1 MGRRIIT
8 PDTLRSAKG
17 TGSLESLEG
26 APAVGVQRIDGFW
39 DRVIKNIPGDI
50 VAGWTAI
57 LGLFG
62 VSPGAVS
69 NDLRTT
75 NILWIMWAALTVVTF
90 FWTYQQT
97 RAPRLQPAWTQIF
110 ISTFA
115 FVVWALAL
123 GVPFNTLSFY
133 DSRVAAGLLIV
144 FTLAVGA
151 VQPKE

>member
-8 PDTLRSAKG
+8 PGALETMKG
-17 TGSLESLEG
+17 AEGPESLEG
-26 APAVGVQRIDGFW
+26 AAIGVQQIDGFW
-39 DRVIKNIPGDI
+39 DRVIKNIPGDV

-62 VSPGAVS
+62 ASPGAVVRES
-69 NDLRTT
+69 STS
-75 NILWIMWAALTVVTF
+75 NILWIMWAALTIVTF
-90 FWTYQQT
+90 FWTYRQT
-97 RAPRLQPAWTQIF
+97 KAPALQPAWTQIF

-123 GVPFNTLSFY
+123 GVPFNSLSFY
-133 DSRVAAGLLIV
+133 DSRVAASLLIV

-151 VQPKE
+151 LQPKE

>member
-8 PDTLRSAKG
+8 PEAVETIKG
-17 TGSLESLEG
+17 LESVESVDFG
-26 APAVGVQRIDGFW
+26 TQRIDGFW
-39 DRVIKNIPGDI
+39 DRVIKNIPGDV

-57 LGLFG
+57 LGLFS
-62 VSPGAVS
+62 VSPGATG
-69 NDLRTT
+69 DLRTT

-90 FWTYQQT
+90 FWTYRQT
-97 RAPRLQPAWTQIF
+97 KAPGLQPAWTQIF

-115 FVVWALAL
+115 FIIWALAL

-133 DSRVAAGLLIV
+133 DSKVSAALLIV

-151 VQPKE
+151 LQPKE

>member
-8 PDTLRSAKG
+8 PEALETVKG
-17 TGSLESLEG
+17 LGPVDREG
-26 APAVGVQRIDGFW
+26 DGIQRIDGYW

-62 VSPGAVS
+62 VSPGAVG
-69 NDLRTT
+69 DLRTT
-75 NILWIMWAALTVVTF
+75 NILWIMWTALTIITF
-90 FWTYQQT
+90 FWTYRQT
-97 RAPRLQPAWTQIF
+97 KVSGLPPAWTQVF

-133 DSRVAAGLLIV
+133 DAKIAAALLIV

>member
-8 PDTLRSAKG
+8 PEALETIKG
-17 TGSLESLEG
+17 LESTEG
-26 APAVGVQRIDGFW
+26 VAVGVQRIDGFW

-62 VSPGAVS
+62 VSPGAVG
-69 NDLRTT
+69 DTRTT
-75 NILWIMWAALTVVTF
+75 NILWIMWAALTVITF
-90 FWTYQQT
+90 FWTYRQT
-97 RAPRLQPAWTQIF
+97 KAPNLQPAWTQIF

-133 DSRVAAGLLIV
+133 DSRVTAGILIV

-151 VQPKE
+151 IQPKE

>member
-8 PDTLRSAKG
+8 PTAVETIKGLETLDDA
-17 TGSLESLEG
+17 
-26 APAVGVQRIDGFW
+26 AVGVQRIDGFW

-57 LGLFG
+57 LGLFS
-62 VSPGAVS
+62 VSPGATG
-69 NDLRTT
+69 DLRTT
-75 NILWIMWAALTVVTF
+75 NILWIMWAALTIITF
-90 FWTYQQT
+90 FWTYRQT
-97 RAPRLQPAWTQIF
+97 KTPDLPPAWTQIF

-133 DSRVAAGLLIV
+133 DSRVSAAILVV

>member
-8 PDTLRSAKG
+8 PESLETLKG
-17 TGSLESLEG
+17 LESLEG
-26 APAVGVQRIDGFW
+26 VAVGTQRIDGFW

-62 VSPGAVS
+62 VSPGAVG
-69 NDLRTT
+69 DTRTT
-75 NILWIMWAALTVVTF
+75 NILWLMWAALTVVTF

-97 RAPRLQPAWTQIF
+97 KAPRLQPAWMQIF

-115 FVVWALAL
+115 FVVWTLAL

-133 DSRVAAGLLIV
+133 DSRLTAALLV
-144 FTLAVGA
+144 VYTLGVGA
-151 VQPKE
+151 IHPKE

>member
-1 MGRRIIT
+1 MGRRIMT
-8 PDTLRSAKG
+8 PEAVETMKGLETLEDA
-17 TGSLESLEG
+17 
-26 APAVGVQRIDGFW
+26 AVGVQRIDGFW
-39 DRVIKNIPGDI
+39 DRVIKNIPGDV

-69 NDLRTT
+69 EDGTTT
-75 NILWIMWAALTVVTF
+75 NILWIMWAALAIVTF
-90 FWTYQQT
+90 FWTYRQT
-97 RAPRLQPAWTQIF
+97 KAPGLQPAWTQIF

-133 DSRVAAGLLIV
+133 DSRLAASLLIV

-151 VQPKE
+151 IQPKE

>member
-8 PDTLRSAKG
+8 PESLEILKG
-17 TGSLESLEG
+17 VESLEG
-26 APAVGVQRIDGFW
+26 GVAVGTQRIDGFW
-39 DRVIKNIPGDI
+39 DRVIKNIPGDV

-57 LGLFG
+57 LGLFSA
-62 VSPGAVS
+62 SPGVVVQ
-69 NDLRTT
+69 DLLTA
-75 NILWIMWAALTVVTF
+75 NILWIMWAALTIVTF
-90 FWTYQQT
+90 FWTYRQT
-97 RAPRLQPAWTQIF
+97 KAPGLQPAWTQIF

-133 DSRVAAGLLIV
+133 DSRITAALLIV

-151 VQPKE
+151 LQPKE

>member
-8 PDTLRSAKG
+8 TEALETIKG
-17 TGSLESLEG
+17 AEGLETLEG
-26 APAVGVQRIDGFW
+26 AAVGVQQIDGFW

-62 VSPGAVS
+62 VSPGAISSDS
-69 NDLRTT
+69 NTT
-75 NILWIMWAALTVVTF
+75 NILWIMWAALTIVTF
-90 FWTYQQT
+90 FWTYRQT
-97 RAPRLQPAWTQIF
+97 KMPSLQPAWTQIF

-115 FVVWALAL
+115 FVIWALAL

-133 DSRVAAGLLIV
+133 DSRVAAALLII

-151 VQPKE
+151 LEPKE

>member
-1 MGRRIIT
+1 MGRRIISPEALET
-8 PDTLRSAKG
+8 IKGQDT
-17 TGSLESLEG
+17 LEG
-26 APAVGVQRIDGFW
+26 AAIGVQRIDGFW
-39 DRVIKNIPGDI
+39 DRVIKNIPGDV

-69 NDLRTT
+69 SDGRTT
-75 NILWIMWAALTVVTF
+75 NILWIMWAALAIVTF
-90 FWTYQQT
+90 FWTFRQT
-97 RAPRLQPAWTQIF
+97 KAPGLQPAWTQIF

-115 FVVWALAL
+115 FIVWALAL

-133 DSRVAAGLLIV
+133 DSRVSAALLIV

>member
-1 MGRRIIT
+1 MGRRIISPVALET
-8 PDTLRSAKG
+8 IKG
-17 TGSLESLEG
+17 LENPED
-26 APAVGVQRIDGFW
+26 AAVGIQRIDGFW

-62 VSPGAVS
+62 AAPGAT
-69 NDLRTT
+69 LRDTET
-75 NILWIMWAALTVVTF
+75 INILWVMWAALTIVTF
-90 FWTYQQT
+90 FWTYRQT
-97 RAPRLQPAWTQIF
+97 KATGLQPAWTQIF

-115 FVVWALAL
+115 YVVWALAL

-133 DSRVAAGLLIV
+133 DSRVAAALLIV
-144 FTLAVGA
+144 FTLALGA

>member
-1 MGRRIIT
+1 MGRRIMTAEALETIKGS
-8 PDTLRSAKG
+8 DT
-17 TGSLESLEG
+17 LEG
-26 APAVGVQRIDGFW
+26 AAIGVQQIDGFW
-39 DRVIKNIPGDI
+39 DRVIKNIPGDV

-69 NDLRTT
+69 SSAMTT

-90 FWTYQQT
+90 FWTFRQT
-97 RAPRLQPAWTQIF
+97 KATGLQPAWTQIF

-123 GVPFNTLSFY
+123 GVPFNTLGFY
-133 DSRVAAGLLIV
+133 DSRLAASLLIV

>member
-8 PDTLRSAKG
+8 PEAVETMKGLETLEDA
-17 TGSLESLEG
+17 
-26 APAVGVQRIDGFW
+26 AVGVQRIDGFW
-39 DRVIKNIPGDI
+39 DKVIKNIPGDV

-62 VSPGAVS
+62 VSPGATS
-69 NDLRTT
+69 GDTNTT
-75 NILWIMWAALTVVTF
+75 NILWVMWAALTVVTF
-90 FWTYQQT
+90 FWTYRQT
-97 RAPRLQPAWTQIF
+97 RVPNLQPAWTQIF

-115 FVVWALAL
+115 IVGWALAL

-133 DSRVAAGLLIV
+133 DSRVAAALLII

-151 VQPKE
+151 IQPKE

>member
-8 PDTLRSAKG
+8 ADALETMKG
-17 TGSLESLEG
+17 AGDLESLED
-26 APAVGVQRIDGFW
+26 AAVGVQRIDGFW
-39 DRVIKNIPGDI
+39 DKVIKNIPGDV

-69 NDLRTT
+69 NDARTT

-90 FWTYQQT
+90 FWTYRQT
-97 RAPRLQPAWTQIF
+97 KMPSLQPAWTQIF

-133 DSRVAAGLLIV
+133 DSRVAAALLII
-144 FTLAVGA
+144 FTLGVGA

>member
-8 PDTLRSAKG
+8 TEALETIKG
-17 TGSLESLEG
+17 AEGLETLEG
-26 APAVGVQRIDGFW
+26 AAVGVQQIDGFW
-39 DRVIKNIPGDI
+39 DRVIKNIPGDV

-69 NDLRTT
+69 SDSNTT
-75 NILWIMWAALTVVTF
+75 NILWIMWAALTIVTF
-90 FWTYQQT
+90 FWTYRQT
-97 RAPRLQPAWTQIF
+97 KMPSLQPAWTQIF

-115 FVVWALAL
+115 FVIWALAL

-133 DSRVAAGLLIV
+133 DSRVAAALLIV

-151 VQPKE
+151 LEPKE

>member
-8 PDTLRSAKG
+8 PVGLASAKDSG
-17 TGSLESLEG
+17 TLES
-26 APAVGVQRIDGFW
+26 AAVGVQRIDGFW
-39 DRVIKNIPGDI
+39 DRVIKNIPGDV

-62 VSPGAVS
+62 VSPGAIG
-69 NDLRTT
+69 DTRTT

-90 FWTYQQT
+90 FWTYRQT
-97 RAPRLQPAWTQIF
+97 RAPGMQPAWTQIF

-133 DSRVAAGLLIV
+133 DSRITGALLIV
-144 FTLAVGA
+144 FTLGVGA
-151 VQPKE
+151 VEPRE

>member
-8 PDTLRSAKG
+8 PEALETIKG
-17 TGSLESLEG
+17 AEGLETLEG
-26 APAVGVQRIDGFW
+26 AAVGVQQIDGFW

-69 NDLRTT
+69 GDSNTT
-75 NILWIMWAALTVVTF
+75 NILWIMWAALTIVTF
-90 FWTYQQT
+90 FWTYRQT
-97 RAPRLQPAWTQIF
+97 KVPSLQPAWTQIF

-115 FVVWALAL
+115 FVIWALAL

-133 DSRVAAGLLIV
+133 DSRVAAALLIV

-151 VQPKE
+151 LEPKE

>member
-1 MGRRIIT
+1 M
-8 PDTLRSAKG
+8 DG
-17 TGSLESLEG
+17 TGVDVKRTG
-26 APAVGVQRIDGFW
+26 GIW
-39 DRVIKNIPGDI
+39 DLDLKNIPGDV

-62 VSPGAVS
+62 VSPGAIS
-69 NDLRTT
+69 SDGRTT
-75 NILWIMWAALTVVTF
+75 NILWIMWAALAIVTF
-90 FWTYQQT
+90 FWTFRQT
-97 RAPRLQPAWTQIF
+97 KAPGLQPAWTQIF

-115 FVVWALAL
+115 FIVWALAL

-133 DSRVAAGLLIV
+133 DSRVAASLLIV

>member
-1 MGRRIIT
+1 MGRRIMTAEALETIKGS
-8 PDTLRSAKG
+8 DT
-17 TGSLESLEG
+17 LEG
-26 APAVGVQRIDGFW
+26 AAIGVQRIDGFW

-69 NDLRTT
+69 DNAMTT

-90 FWTYQQT
+90 FWTFRQT
-97 RAPRLQPAWTQIF
+97 KAPGLQPAWTQIF

-133 DSRVAAGLLIV
+133 DSRLAASLLIV

-151 VQPKE
+151 VEPKE

>member
-1 MGRRIIT
+1 MGRRIMTAEALETIKGS
-8 PDTLRSAKG
+8 DT
-17 TGSLESLEG
+17 LEG
-26 APAVGVQRIDGFW
+26 AAVGVQRIDGFW

-69 NDLRTT
+69 DNAMTT

-90 FWTYQQT
+90 FWTFRQT
-97 RAPRLQPAWTQIF
+97 KAPGLQPAWTQIF

-133 DSRVAAGLLIV
+133 DSRLAASLLIV

-151 VQPKE
+151 VEPKE

>member
-8 PDTLRSAKG
+8 SESLETLKG
-17 TGSLESLEG
+17 LESLEEV
-26 APAVGVQRIDGFW
+26 PVGVQQIDGFW
-39 DRVIKNIPGDI
+39 DRVIKNIPGDV

-62 VSPGAVS
+62 VAPGALA
-69 NDLRTT
+69 DARTT

-90 FWTYQQT
+90 FWTYRQT
-97 RAPRLQPAWTQIF
+97 KAPGLQPAWTQIF

-133 DSRVAAGLLIV
+133 DPRLAAALLIV
-144 FTLAVGA
+144 FTLAVGV
-151 VQPKE
+151 VQPRE

>member
-8 PDTLRSAKG
+8 PEALETIKG
-17 TGSLESLEG
+17 TESLEDVAIG
-26 APAVGVQRIDGFW
+26 PQRIDGFW

-62 VSPGAVS
+62 VSPGAVG
-69 NDLRTT
+69 DLRTT

-90 FWTYQQT
+90 FWTYKQT
-97 RAPRLQPAWTQIF
+97 KAPGLQPAWTQIF

-133 DSRVAAGLLIV
+133 DSRVAASLLIV

-151 VQPKE
+151 IQPKE